1 MSRLGCECPEPGYC
15 YTIEHGDNVKAY
27 NELDSH
33 EHLLFCSK
41 TDDGEN
47 LSPDFLKKLFEANAI
62 NESTWSG
69 DNVEEQLTESYEQQL
84 YDLKHDVYS
93 KSEEYVSF
101 EIDKYQAWA
110 EDQVYSLENEVIA
123 LRKEDE
129 ALKRQIRKERNAKL
143 KLELQENEAKI
154 AKQLRQ
160 KQRQLFDMEDE
171 CADKVDAMTVKLRV
185 AMTNH
190 YDTSTFM
197 RFRWHIK

>member
-15 YTIEHGDNVKAY
+15 YTIEHGDKVKAY

-101 EIDKYQAWA
+101 EIISD
-110 EDQVYSLENEVIA
+110 A
-123 LRKEDE
+123 L
-129 ALKRQIRKERNAKL
+129 
-143 KLELQENEAKI
+143 
-154 AKQLRQ
+154 
-160 KQRQLFDMEDE
+160 
-171 CADKVDAMTVKLRV
+171 
-185 AMTNH
+185 
-190 YDTSTFM
+190 TS
-197 RFRWHIK
+197 HQSCLSC

>member
-1 MSRLGCECPEPGYC
+1 M
-15 YTIEHGDNVKAY
+15 
-27 NELDSH
+27 
-33 EHLLFCSK
+33 
-41 TDDGEN
+41 
-47 LSPDFLKKLFEANAI
+47 
-62 NESTWSG
+62 
-69 DNVEEQLTESYEQQL
+69 

-93 KSEEYVSF
+93 RSEEYVSF

-143 KLELQENEAKI
+143 KFELQENEAKI
-154 AKQLRQ
+154 AKQL
-160 KQRQLFDMEDE
+160 
-171 CADKVDAMTVKLRV
+171 LRV

>member
-1 MSRLGCECPEPGYC
+1 MKKYLVFLG
-15 YTIEHGDNVKAY
+15 IVA
-27 NELDSH
+27 
-33 EHLLFCSK
+33 LFFAWTTS
-41 TDDGEN
+41 GFGIPN
-47 LSPDFLKKLFEANAI
+47 LGI
-62 NESTWSG
+62 T
-69 DNVEEQLTESYEQQL
+69 V
-84 YDLKHDVYS
+84 
-93 KSEEYVSF
+93 
-101 EIDKYQAWA
+101 
-110 EDQVYSLENEVIA
+110 
-123 LRKEDE
+123 
-129 ALKRQIRKERNAKL
+129 NAKL

>member
-1 MSRLGCECPEPGYC
+1 
-15 YTIEHGDNVKAY
+15 
-27 NELDSH
+27 
-33 EHLLFCSK
+33 
-41 TDDGEN
+41 
-47 LSPDFLKKLFEANAI
+47 LFEANAI
-62 NESTWSG
+62 NESKWFG

-93 KSEEYVSF
+93 RSEEYVSF

-110 EDQVYSLENEVIA
+110 EDQVYSPENEVIA

-160 KQRQLFDMEDE
+160 KQRQLFDLEDE

-190 YDTSTFM
+190 YDTSIFM